1 MTKTVNAID
10 ISEFQDPSTFDYQAV
25 KDAGIDTLIIRGS
38 VYHRQDKF
46 AKQHVANAKKYGFK
60 WHLYHYFYGG
70 ADEYQVAIDNAEE
83 LGLTSGQYLFWDMED
98 KSLPSD
104 WNGLFAQFRQAVGN
118 TFKVG
123 LYCSDSP
130 YKAKFKDSQL
140 QSLGVMRWIASY
152 SYEPANYDIWQMSG
166 AGGGGFGSYQRD
178 VDRDYVANVELNAY
192 ANNDKPFV
200 PPDVPQTV
208 KSIILK
214 PMLVNGIYGL
224 GNSLDNGVT
233 NKIYWTI
240 YGRKYYQEDA
250 DHLWPFLI
258 DKIKET
264 TGGSLNISWNDI
276 QNKPDVATQ
285 ADLKNIELKP
295 GPQGPRGEPG
305 KDGERGPRGIQGVPG
320 IQGPPGT
327 PGKDGI
333 QGKDGLPGKD
343 GVPGKDGKDGVNGK
357 DGKSAYEIAVD
368 HGFIGSESDWLQSLH
383 GKDGTNGSGDGGD
396 TSLSVEAITG
406 LIKQH
411 FKAHIDLKSGNLVMD
426 VDDVDNSS
434 IAGAVADRVIKE
446 VQFKLQNA
454 NLVLEIGGDN

>member
-130 YKAKFKDSQL
+130 YKAKFNDSQL

-295 GPQGPRGEPG
+295 GPQG
-305 KDGERGPRGIQGVPG
+305 K
-320 IQGPPGT
+320 PGT
-327 PGKDGI
+327 PGEDG
-333 QGKDGLPGKD
+333 QP
-343 GVPGKDGKDGVNGK
+343 GK
-357 DGKSAYEIAVD
+357 DGKSAYQIAVD
-368 HGFIGSESDWLQSLH
+368 NGFVGSEAEWLQSLH
-383 GKDGTNGSGDGGD
+383 GKDGTTTSGGD
-396 TSLSVEAITG
+396 ASLSIEAITN

-411 FKAHIDLKSGNLVMD
+411 IHAF
-426 VDDVDNSS
+426 VDTNNGQLTISTDDTSNGS
-434 IAGAVADRVIKE
+434 IADAVAVKVVSSMNWKMTTDGELIAE
-446 VQFKLQNA
+446 V
-454 NLVLEIGGDN
+454 GGE